1 MRFGMIGL
9 GRMGA
14 SWTLQLL
21 RGGHECV
28 AYDRD
33 PDKVSLVSSRGAVR
47 ARSIADL
54 TDNLQPP
61 RVIWLMLPAGEPT
74 VDAMIE
80 LAGRLR
86 PGDIAVDSGNSRYQD
101 DIVRRDRLEER
112 GIEFVDCGT
121 SGNSQMLG
129 GRKEMVD
136 YVDPLLQ
143 TLSPTPDTG
152 YLYCG
157 SSGAGHFVRMAY
169 ARIESGGLESFAGGF
184 DVLSHSDTFGYE
196 LPVPEITRI
205 WRRSSGIWGLLY
217 DVATRALGDHYSM
230 VAQQHPGPVATPVQ
244 VGVSSPEVTRD
255 LRARLHSQSN
265 HTFAEQ
271 MLSGMR
277 LALGEKV
284 ENSDLQTK

>member
-9 GRMGA
+9 GQRGVN
-14 SWTLQLL
+14 WTLRLV

-33 PDKVSLVSSRGAVR
+33 PDRVSRVSSRGAVG
-47 ARSIADL
+47 ARSIDDL

-74 VDAMIE
+74 VWAMME
-80 LAGRLR
+80 LASRLR
-86 PGDIAVDSGNSRYQD
+86 PGDITVDGGNSGYQD
-101 DIVRRDRLEER
+101 DIVRRDRLQER

-121 SGNSQMLG
+121 SGNGQMLG
-129 GRKEMVD
+129 GRKETVD

-143 TLSPTPDTG
+143 SLSPTLDTG

-157 SSGAGHFVRMAY
+157 TSGAGHFVRMAY
-169 ARIESGGLESFAGGF
+169 ARIESGGLESFAEGF
-184 DVLSHSDTFGYE
+184 DVLSHCDTFGYE
-196 LPVPEITRI
+196 LPLPDVTRV
-205 WRRSSGIWGLLY
+205 WRRGSWIWGLLH
-217 DVATRALGDHYSM
+217 DVATRALGDHYCM
-230 VAQQHPGPVATPVQ
+230 VAHQRCSPVETAVQ

-255 LRARLHSQSN
+255 LRARLHSQSSR
-265 HTFAEQ
+265 TFAEQ

-277 LALGEKV
+277 LALGERV
-284 ENSDLQTK
+284 E